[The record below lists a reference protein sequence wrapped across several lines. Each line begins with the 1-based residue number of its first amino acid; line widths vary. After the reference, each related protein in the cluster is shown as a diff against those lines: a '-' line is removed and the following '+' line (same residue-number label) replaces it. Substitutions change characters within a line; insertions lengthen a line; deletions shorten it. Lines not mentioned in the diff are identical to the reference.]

1 MVKNGQLPIRKIAYR
16 SPADA
21 PFGAEVMSFRQLRA
35 MAEPAWRAA
44 PQRPEFHVLGIV
56 EQGTGHHT
64 ADFERYRLQPGSVLW
79 IRPGQV
85 HQLDGVERVDGT
97 LVLFQPDF
105 LTPGTLA
112 ADLAADLFT
121 PAGWDLDL
129 RRDKLAMLALE
140 HLRTEYVHG
149 AGDPLAERTELLRQL
164 ITVLVLRITP
174 RPGTP
179 PQPHND
185 AFSLFRHAIERD
197 FATNRQ
203 VSHYARQLGYSA
215 RTLSR
220 ATLAATGA
228 GAKEFIDARV
238 LLEAKRLLAHGDL
251 TVMQCAHQL
260 GFHDAANFSKFF
272 EQRAGLTPGAFR
284 KSARGSGAP

>member
-1 MVKNGQLPIRKIAYR
+1 MVKNGQLLIRKIAYR

-79 IRPGQV
+79 IRPG
-85 HQLDGVERVDGT
+85 
-97 LVLFQPDF
+97 
-105 LTPGTLA
+105 
-112 ADLAADLFT
+112 
-121 PAGWDLDL
+121 
-129 RRDKLAMLALE
+129 
-140 HLRTEYVHG
+140 
-149 AGDPLAERTELLRQL
+149 
-164 ITVLVLRITP
+164 
-174 RPGTP
+174 PGTP

>member
-1 MVKNGQLPIRKIAYR
+1 VKNGQSSIRKVVYR

-21 PFGAEVMSFRQLRA
+21 PFGIEVMSFRQLRA
-35 MAEPAWRAA
+35 MAEPASRAA
-44 PQRPEFHVLGIV
+44 PQRPEFHVLGIA
-56 EQGTGHHT
+56 ERGTGHHT
-64 ADFERYRLQPGSVLW
+64 ADFERYPLRPGSVLW

-85 HQLDGVERVDGT
+85 HQLDGVEQVDGT

-105 LTPGTLA
+105 LATGTLA
-112 ADLAADLFT
+112 AGLAADLFT
-121 PAGWDLDL
+121 PAGWDLGP
-129 RRDKLAMLALE
+129 RRTLAMLALE
-140 HLRTEYVHG
+140 HLRTEYAQG
-149 AGDPLAERTELLRQL
+149 TGDPLAERTELLRQL
-164 ITVLVLRITP
+164 LTVLVLRITP
-174 RPGTP
+174 RPDTP
-179 PQPHND
+179 PPPPND
-185 AFSLFRHAIERD
+185 VFSLFRHAVERD
-197 FATNRQ
+197 FARSRQ
-203 VSHYARQLGYSA
+203 VAHYAHQLGYSA

-220 ATLAATGA
+220 ATLSAAGT

-284 KSARGSGAP
+284 KSAR

>member
-1 MVKNGQLPIRKIAYR
+1 MVKKGQPSIRKVVYR

-21 PFGAEVMSFRQLRA
+21 PFGIEVMSFGQLRA

-44 PQRPEFHVLGIV
+44 PQRPDFHVLGIV

-64 ADFERYRLQPGSVLW
+64 ADFQRYPLRPGSVLW

-85 HQLDGVERVDGT
+85 HRLDGVEQVDGT

-105 LTPGTLA
+105 LTPGTHA
-112 ADLAADLFT
+112 AGVAADLFT
-121 PAGWDLDL
+121 PSGWDLDS
-129 RRDKLAMLALE
+129 RRDTLAVLALE
-140 HLRTEYVHG
+140 HLRTEYAHG
-149 AGDPLAERTELLRQL
+149 AGDPPAMRTELLRQL
-164 ITVLVLRITP
+164 LTVLVLRITP
-174 RPGTP
+174 RPDTP
-179 PQPHND
+179 PQPRSD
-185 AFSLFRHAIERD
+185 AFSLFRHAVERD
-197 FATNRQ
+197 FASSRR
-203 VSHYARQLGYSA
+203 VSRYARQLGYSA

-220 ATLAATGA
+220 ATFAATGT

-238 LLEAKRLLAHGDL
+238 MLEAKRLLAHGDL
-251 TVMQCAHQL
+251 TVIQCAHRL

-284 KSARGSGAP
+284 QSAR